1 MKVLSMKNFFY
12 KYKDLLFFL
21 GLIAIYLVWSFDN
34 FFYPGEDGI
43 EFSWRLGLNWS
54 RSIGAQYGKDFIFT
68 YGPLYYFA
76 GHAIPAFYSSKA
88 FLLINL
94 GINLFF
100 AAIKASV
107 VFFFYRRANS
117 SNKMYAAIFAGVV
130 MLLCVHEHLWVHYL
144 WVHYLY
150 LELVM
155 MFATMLLCD
164 SFYELCENNAATSI
178 KHIIN
183 NILASLLM
191 VIAQYVKFSFF
202 NIVIVL
208 IISFSVLYIFHR
220 KNKIAAIFVGSYI
233 VLSILIWIISGQS
246 IKNIFSYIYT
256 GLQLSSGFTPA
267 MSRNFTDVTVFN
279 FFVFAFI
286 TIGAFVVMLIYFA
299 IKKKLFYFISMLFI
313 SPQIFLLFKQSFV
326 RADMH
331 AYAFMGTIPFIALYL
346 LFVSVLLPSS
356 SPPSTQKSQ
365 LFVND
370 SNKCIL
376 IISIIVTWVSM
387 SVTNNGFL
395 PKNNAYQIIKDYRN
409 YENNINETKQ
419 HIRNYYGNYYE
430 LAYYINTDETT
441 DIFPW
446 DISLLYA
453 YDLNWQPRPVIQSY
467 TNYTQALD
475 KLTAGHFLT
484 EKAPDK
490 LIYTPMTIG
499 ERYALFDEPETFRT
513 VLLNYSSVAC
523 NNTYL
528 ILEKNKQINSLKM
541 DEICTVTA
549 KKGEIIDVP
558 FCEDAYVFM
567 EVDWDFNFLGK
578 LANFFFKTTY
588 ANIELYLTNGRK
600 LGYRFVHKPALNGL
614 FVSKYV
620 SNTNE
625 LMQVFNK
632 DFIPDIT
639 GIRISGTKLFYK
651 KNINVKF
658 YKIKVNKIPIVDT
671 PIVPIVPIANI
682 PIPQDITSI
691 WVNDISSISKQDDNI
706 IMYCGTH
713 DAFISLPLQEPID
726 KPSHP
731 VLEIKYSNSTAG
743 NIQIF
748 YDFGNGYSEI
758 DSFRT
763 KLEIS
768 SERSTLRVP
777 IIWKVGK
784 KLVSVRID
792 PPDGTKFVLESIWL
806 YGN

>member
-1 MKVLSMKNFFY
+1 MKILFMKNFFY

-21 GLIAIYLVWSFDN
+21 CLIAIYLVWSFDN
-34 FFYPGEDGI
+34 FFYPGEAGL

-54 RSIGAQYGKDFIFT
+54 RSIGAQYGKDIIFT
-68 YGPLYYFA
+68 YGPLYYFYGYA
-76 GHAIPAFYSSKA
+76 VPAFYSSKA

-117 SNKMYAAIFAGVV
+117 SNKMYAAIFAGIV

-144 WVHYLY
+144 Y

-155 MFATMLLCD
+155 MFTTMLLCD

-202 NIVIVL
+202 NIVVVL

-220 KNKIAAIFVGSYI
+220 KNKIAVIFAGSYI

-267 MSRNFTDVTVFN
+267 MSRNFADATIFN
-279 FFVFAFI
+279 IFVFAFI
-286 TIGAFVVMLIYFA
+286 TIGAFVVMMIYFA
-299 IKKKLFYFISMLFI
+299 IKKKLFLFIAMLFI

-326 RADMH
+326 RADIH
-331 AYAFMGTIPFIALYL
+331 AYAFMGTLPFIALYL

-365 LFVND
+365 LFVNN

-376 IISIIVTWVSM
+376 IISIIVSWVSM
-387 SVTNNGFL
+387 SVTNIGFL

-409 YENNINETKQ
+409 YEDDINETKQ
-419 HIRNYYGNYYE
+419 NIRNQYGNYNE
-430 LAYYINTDETT
+430 LAYYINSDETT

-467 TNYTQALD
+467 TNYIQALD
-475 KLTAGHFLT
+475 KLTARHFLT

-490 LIYTPMTIG
+490 LIYTPKTIDG
-499 ERYALFDEPETFRT
+499 RYALFDEPETFRI
-513 VLLNYSSVAC
+513 VLLNYTSLAY
-523 NNTYL
+523 NDTYL
-528 ILEKNKQINSLKM
+528 ILEKNKLVNFGKM
-541 DEICTVTA
+541 EEICTVTV
-549 KKGEIIDVP
+549 KTEDIIEVP
-558 FCEDAYVFM
+558 LYEDAYVFM

-578 LANFFFKTTY
+578 LVNFFFKTNSAY
-588 ANIELYLTNGRK
+588 IELYLTDGSK
-600 LGYRFVHKPALNGL
+600 LKNRFIHKNARNGL
-614 FVSKYV
+614 FVSKLV
-620 SNTNE
+620 LNTYE
-625 LMQVFNK
+625 LKQVFDK
-632 DFIPDIT
+632 DFISDIT
-639 GIRISGTKLFYK
+639 GVRILSKSLFYK

-658 YKIKVNKIPIVDT
+658 YKINFNKT
-671 PIVPIVPIANI
+671 
-682 PIPQDITSI
+682 
-691 WVNDISSISKQDDNI
+691 
-706 IMYCGTH
+706 
-713 DAFISLPLQEPID
+713 
-726 KPSHP
+726 
-731 VLEIKYSNSTAG
+731 
-743 NIQIF
+743 
-748 YDFGNGYSEI
+748 
-758 DSFRT
+758 
-763 KLEIS
+763 
-768 SERSTLRVP
+768 
-777 IIWKVGK
+777 
-784 KLVSVRID
+784 
-792 PPDGTKFVLESIWL
+792 
-806 YGN
+806 